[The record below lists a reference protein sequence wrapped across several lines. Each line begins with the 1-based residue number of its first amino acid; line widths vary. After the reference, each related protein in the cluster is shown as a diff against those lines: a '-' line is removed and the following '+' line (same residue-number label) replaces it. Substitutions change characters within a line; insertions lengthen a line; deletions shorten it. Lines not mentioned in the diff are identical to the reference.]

1 MYRYSSINIPISL
14 CVYSA
19 RNGLTGQ
26 LSLFVFLKAWG
37 DGTVKDPTTLC
48 QSFCKAKACSKSS
61 FYNWLNWLIVN
72 KWIYKVSDHVFVVNS
87 FSNLIKNAGI
97 PIQSNRS
104 CIFNLTDLHQFKGF
118 ICAAIIT
125 YFGKLKAHRDA
136 SVGTKKGRTLY
147 SGRSDPGLSVPVLYL
162 AKAMDVSKTTALD
175 YFKSARPFLEIRHR
189 YELID
194 SNPGNLTAARKY
206 GGYKPGAVV
215 LHHGTV
221 CLQLP
226 NTLISPLI
234 VHKMKSLKSLFV
246 SKIPTRNKGRL

>member
-1 MYRYSSINIPISL
+1 MS
-14 CVYSA
+14 
-19 RNGLTGQ
+19 
-26 LSLFVFLKAWG
+26 
-37 DGTVKDPTTLC
+37 DGTVKDPATLC
-48 QSFCKAKACSKSS
+48 LAFCKAKNCSKSS
-61 FYNWLNWLIVN
+61 FYSWLKWLIVN
-72 KWIYKVSDHVFVVNS
+72 KWMYKVSDHVFVVIS
-87 FSNLIKNAGI
+87 FSNLIKNTGI

-104 CIFNLTDLHQFKGF
+104 CIFYLTDLHQFKGF

-125 YFGKLKAHRDA
+125 YFGKLKAHRDTT
-136 SVGTKKGRTLY
+136 VGTKKGC
-147 SGRSDPGLSVPVLYL
+147 GRRSSSDPGLSVPVLYL
-162 AKAMDVSKTTALD
+162 AKAMGVSKTTALD
-175 YFKSARPFLEIRHR
+175 YFKAARPFLEIRHR

-194 SNPGNLTAARKY
+194 SNPGNLSVARKY
-206 GGYKPGAVV
+206 GGYKPGSVV